1 MILKTNKRKT
11 ESGKRKAKFS
21 IFNFQLSIII
31 MTVLACNRA
40 DIDPTPAIPQQAG
53 DVLSIGIKSAGLP
66 SVGYYGLFGIE
77 YAYDE
82 TPSWTP
88 FYINNIEAT
97 IINNKLDLGSAVCR
111 YPINDYL
118 AVFLYYPHSATSTP
132 NSISVERTV
141 DVNSDKYPDYL
152 GGTKHISVVG
162 GAPKNASDA
171 SVELSH
177 LMSRVRFQAR
187 NLGADEIVL
196 TSVKLV
202 GITWKGIINPQI
214 NTVAGYYTPDGGTLA
229 ETVTL
234 INNFTLNDAVETA
247 RPIQIYPKYNY
258 SDIEA
263 AEGDTYNNKLKYYM
277 LVPPLSETPLIAANL
292 IIEYVRYNVTY
303 SRTIQLRQG
312 NINEWKP
319 GASYCYTINFDA
331 FTIDNIDVQIE
342 PWLEELFIGNIN
354 IEDLP

>member
-1 MILKTNKRKT
+1 MFRKLHIIACLLIIVAACGKTDINPVPEILP
-11 ESGKRKAKFS
+11 GGDM
-21 IFNFQLSIII
+21 LSIK
-31 MTVLACNRA
+31 MS
-40 DIDPTPAIPQQAG
+40 PKSGEPALPAG
-53 DVLSIGIKSAGLP
+53 K
-66 SVGYYGLFGIE
+66 YGLYGIE

-82 TPSWTP
+82 TPSWTS
-88 FYINNIEAT
+88 FYLSNIEST
-97 IINNKLDLGSAVCR
+97 IINDKLDLGSGTHR

-132 NSISVERTV
+132 NSIPVEKTV
-141 DVNSDKYPDYL
+141 DANNDKYPDYL

-162 GAPKNASDA
+162 GAPKNTSDA
-171 SVELSH
+171 TVALSH

-214 NTVAGYYTPDGGTLA
+214 NTVVGYYTPDGATPA

-234 INNFTLNDAVETA
+234 INNFTLDDAVETA

-263 AEGDTYNNKLKYYM
+263 VAGNTYDNTFKYYM
-277 LVPPLSETPLIAANL
+277 LVPPLSETPLIAANF
-292 IIEYVRYNVTY
+292 IVEYVRYNVTY
-303 SRTIQLRQG
+303 SRTFQLRQG

-319 GASYCYTINFDA
+319 GTSYCYTISFDA
-331 FTIDNIDVQIE
+331 FTIDEIEAEIE

-354 IEDLP
+354 VGDLP